1 MAFHISF
8 SVGEIEINFDSDI
21 DPTPDVVEMF
31 MRQLKQQALNAHVT
45 MCIAMGE
52 MEELDQATMDTM
64 MNTAAAKVP
73 VDLEDEAP
81 DLETMLDED

>member
-8 SVGEIEINFDSDI
+8 SVGEVEINFDSDI

-52 MEELDQATMDTM
+52 MEALDQATMDKM
-64 MNTAAAKVP
+64 METSDTPIEGEDNAT
-73 VDLEDEAP
+73 DLEA
-81 DLETMLDED
+81 MLDEE

>member
-8 SVGEIEINFDSDI
+8 SVGEVEINFDSDI

-52 MEELDQATMDTM
+52 MEALDQATMDKM
-64 MNTAAAKVP
+64 METSDTPIEGEDNTT
-73 VDLEDEAP
+73 DLEA
-81 DLETMLDED
+81 MLDEE

>member
-8 SVGEIEINFDSDI
+8 SVGEVEINFDSDI

-52 MEELDQATMDTM
+52 MEALDQATMDKM
-64 MNTAAAKVP
+64 METAETKVP
-73 VDLEDEAP
+73 VDFEDEAP

>member
-8 SVGEIEINFDSDI
+8 SVGEVEINFDSDI

-52 MEELDQATMDTM
+52 MEALDQATMDKM
-64 MNTAAAKVP
+64 METSDAPIEGEDNTT
-73 VDLEDEAP
+73 DLEA
-81 DLETMLDED
+81 MLDEE

>member
-1 MAFHISF
+1 MAFHIRF

-52 MEELDQATMDTM
+52 MEALDQATMDKM
-64 MNTAAAKVP
+64 METSDAPIEGEDNTT
-73 VDLEDEAP
+73 DLEA
-81 DLETMLDED
+81 MLDEE